1 MSTARPERLVGC
13 AEPRVFTPPL
23 RELTPDTTLGF
34 EVVEFAEKALGV
46 TLFPWQCWLVQHMLE
61 LREDGLFRFRKVVLL
76 VGRQNGKSTLSQ
88 VLALYF
94 MYVLGAPKVLGTAQD
109 LGTSEDVWQGALEMA
124 QESESLGPLLA
135 RPKLGKGSK
144 EFGFTTGEVYRVR
157 AANRKAG
164 RGLSKVRL
172 VLLDELREHQTWQA
186 WAAITKTT
194 NAEPEAIVFALSN
207 AGDVSSVVLRY
218 LRKMAHKAIGDP
230 DGINAADDPSLLL
243 ESAEVNADDIEVQAD
258 DSLGIF
264 EWSAT
269 PDCDVM
275 DRSGWAQSNPSL
287 PHTITERVL
296 SSDAKTDPEWVFRT
310 ECLCQW
316 SDGSL
321 VGPFPPGA
329 WDAGRTGAG
338 SQIVGE
344 VHAALEVSQDR
355 SKTTIVY
362 GGRRED
368 GAIQVE
374 VVAYRAGTDWAV
386 AWLASPERTVA
397 PVSVVVQPSAPAGS
411 LITALV
417 EAGLPVREWAG
428 SDIGQAC
435 GQFYDLVRRE
445 VLTDEL
451 DASSLPGERL
461 VHLPHSVLDVAAAT
475 AATAPLVAGTWVWDR
490 RKSPT
495 DIGPLVGATQV
506 VWSITHPPARAFR
519 SRYEDED
526 AAVVVFS

>member
-1 MSTARPERLVGC
+1 MPTVLRDRLTGHT
-13 AEPRVFTPPL
+13 EPRVFTPPL

-34 EVVEFAEKALGV
+34 EVIEFADKALGV
-46 TLFPWQCWLVQHMLE
+46 MLFPWQEWLLIHMLE

-124 QESESLGPLLA
+124 QESEKLGPLLA
-135 RPKLGKGSK
+135 RPKQGKGAK

-218 LRKMAHKAIGDP
+218 LRKMAHLSLGDP

-243 ESAEVNADDIEVQAD
+243 ESAEVNADDIEVTPD
-258 DSLGIF
+258 ESLGIF
-264 EWSAT
+264 EWSA
-269 PDCDVM
+269 PPECDVM
-275 DRSGWAQSNPSL
+275 DREGWAAGNPSL
-287 PHTITERVL
+287 GFTITERVL
-296 SSDAKTDPEWVFRT
+296 ESDARTDPEWVFRT

-329 WDAGRTGAG
+329 WDAGRVDAG
-338 SQIVGE
+338 SQIVGD
-344 VHAALEVSQDR
+344 VHASVEVSQDR
-355 SKTTIVY
+355 SKTTITY

-368 GAIQVE
+368 GALQVE

-386 AWLASPERTVA
+386 EWLSSAERTVK
-397 PVSVVVQPSAPAGS
+397 PVAVVVQPSAPAGS
-411 LITALV
+411 LITALSN
-417 EAGLPVREWAG
+417 AGLPVREWSG

-435 GQFYDLVRRE
+435 GQFYDLVRSE
-445 VLTDEL
+445 TVGAEDQV
-451 DASSLPGERL
+451 SSLPGERL

-506 VWSITHPPARAFR
+506 VWSITHPPAQVFR

-526 AAVVVFS
+526 AEVVVFS